1 MTARWAQNTAYATG
15 TVILP
20 TVDNGRCF
28 YAANGGTSAVAGPEP
43 TWPFR
48 FSGSG
53 ASAPGLYG
61 GVLDGSV
68 TWVPYTIITPQLL
81 RDMMGWD
88 VDTSNQTQ
96 PNHTDTVLGNY
107 LLDAIDEL
115 EKSTRRYLVNKP
127 GRSWQTTSYGRPIIA
142 LPGLRTATS
151 VVWMGATQAAGIV
164 GQGSG
169 YMLEPD
175 AQQTGVY
182 TSIGFRPLHVPDS
195 GAPWWVSLG
204 GATSNWFDTGADNP
218 YDPRNYGGGYVY
230 TSTEQDTVIVGDWGY
245 APGQEPGG
253 FVHALGVLAGF
264 MAMRPTALLADSV
277 ITPAGGVMSY
287 AAMPAEVSQ
296 FVRDWSAGTQ
306 AVSLG

>member
-28 YAANGGTSAVAGPEP
+28 YAVVGGTSAVGGPEP
-43 TWPFR
+43 VWPGR

-53 ASAPGLYG
+53 SASPGVYG

-68 TWVPYTIITPQLL
+68 VWTPYTIITPSLL
-81 RDMMGWD
+81 SDMMGWD
-88 VDTSNQTQ
+88 TNTSNQTQ
-96 PNHTDTVLGNY
+96 PNHTQTILGNY

-115 EKSTRRYLVNKP
+115 EKSTRRYFINKP
-127 GRSWQTTSYGRPIIA
+127 GKSWQTTSYGRPILA
-142 LPGLRTATS
+142 LPGFRTVSS
-151 VVWMGATQAAGIV
+151 VTWMGAVQTAGIP

-175 AQQTGVY
+175 VQQTGVY
-182 TSIGFRPLHVPDS
+182 TSIAFRPMHVTDS
-195 GAPWWVSLG
+195 GPWWLSLG
-204 GATSNWFDTGADNP
+204 GATTNWFDTAADSP
-218 YDPRNYGGGYVY
+218 FDPRNYGGGYIY
-230 TSTEQDTVIVGDWGY
+230 TSTEQDTIIVGDGGY
-245 APGQEPGG
+245 APGSEPGG
-253 FVHALGVLAGF
+253 FIHALGVLAGF

-287 AAMPAEVSQ
+287 SQMPAEVGQ
-296 FVRDWSAGTQ
+296 FVKDWGAGQ
-306 AVSLG
+306 MAVSLG